1 MFSGENSIPLHV
13 EWNDERNDS
22 DLNIQAQL
30 RWRRLI
36 PSAEQHASRHLTPD
50 SLLLVFRSLKKDAL
64 DYLMEK
70 GSTLNSR
77 KIKMLQL
84 WGFYFFI
91 FYFFISW
98 YLVNKTSNFFLK
110 KTNKQSCLIF

>member
-13 EWNDERNDS
+13 SDERNDS

-77 KIKMLQL
+77 KIKMYSFEVFIFL
-84 WGFYFFI
+84 FFI
-91 FYFFISW
+91 FSSHG
-98 YLVNKTSNFFLK
+98 T
-110 KTNKQSCLIF
+110 

>member
-1 MFSGENSIPLHV
+1 MFSGENSILLHV
-13 EWNDERNDS
+13 SDERNDS

-36 PSAEQHASRHLTPD
+36 PSSEQHASRHLTLD

-77 KIKMLQL
+77 KSKCYS
-84 WGFYFFI
+84 FEVFI
-91 FYFFISW
+91 F
-98 YLVNKTSNFFLK
+98 
-110 KTNKQSCLIF
+110 